1 MESIRFR
8 RWCSAAVMC
17 IRYKPDR
24 ERVYA
29 ELYGHM
35 EDRYE
40 ALTNAGVPPEEAV
53 ARVLAAMGSAKE
65 TSKILERV
73 HRPYWAWALW
83 AARCLLLFALV
94 LALLSL
100 PRWILA
106 QDVVRL
112 PEGQL
117 ETFALSYREEQGIRD
132 TRTFYAEPMSRASS
146 DGYRFTLTRA
156 AGRHIECDDPEWI
169 VAHDEFYFT
178 VEVFNLRP
186 WAQYSGILR
195 EFCAV
200 DSLGN
205 VYGSFN
211 RTPHDSDVPFLS
223 GNAYRTGLCT
233 VTWVLSLRNYCSQG
247 AEWLELRYDEGG
259 RDVRLWVDL
268 RGGGT
273 K

>member
-8 RWCSAAVMC
+8 RWCSAAVSG

-35 EDRYE
+35 EDRYD
-40 ALTNAGVPPEEAV
+40 ALTEAGASPAEAES
-53 ARVLAAMGSAKE
+53 RVLAAMGSAEE
-65 TSKILERV
+65 TSKILKRV

-83 AARCLLLFALV
+83 AARCLLLIALV
-94 LALLSL
+94 LALFSVPQWTLEQY
-100 PRWILA
+100 IFK
-106 QDVVRL
+106 V
-112 PEGQL
+112 PEGQQ
-117 ETFALSYREEQGIRD
+117 ETFTLSYREEQGIRD

-156 AGRHIECDDPEWI
+156 AGRHIECDDPNWI
-169 VAHDEFYFT
+169 EEHDELYLT
-178 VEVFNLRP
+178 VKVFNLRP

-211 RTPHDSDVPFLS
+211 RTPHDGDAPMLT
-223 GNAYRTGLCT
+223 GNSYRTGLCT
-233 VTWVLSLRNYCSQG
+233 VTWVLSLRNYCSQE
-247 AEWLELRYDEGG
+247 AAWLELRYGESG

-268 RGGGT
+268 RGGGI